1 MLIGKQQVLK
11 MIVEI
16 GKPRKEWTSLCSSSR
31 QAALLMR

>member
-16 GKPRKEWTSLCSSSR
+16 GKSLERNGRLCVVVVGR
-31 QAALLMR
+31 GHC